1 MTTDRQRAQYRA
13 EQDLIIKAAEALR
26 KQSRRQQA
34 ESQVGRAPVVPADRY
49 VFVGLLDELALAAG
63 RGELP
68 EGVRRAGL
76 ELCEAMLADAA
87 TFDDRMAASMETAKE
102 TEAKF
107 WQRMTE
113 LGISEPH
120 AWQAIRAVLA
130 EIQDGAP
137 HTDPWTVAADRLAA
151 NPQWRTNP

>member
-1 MTTDRQRAQYRA
+1 MTTEQQRAKYRA
-13 EQDLIIKAAEALR
+13 EQDLITTAAETLR
-26 KQSRRQQA
+26 RQSRQQQA
-34 ESQVGRAPVVPADRY
+34 ESQIGRAQVVPADRY

-68 EGVRRAGL
+68 EGVRRTTR
-76 ELCEAMLADAA
+76 ELCEVMLADAA
-87 TFDDRMAASMETAKE
+87 TFADRMAASIEAAKE
-102 TEAKF
+102 TEARF

-151 NPQWRTNP
+151 DPQWSPKP